1 MYLDC
6 LKTNQEA
13 SVAEAQPGKN
23 VKPIAGAKSHRVSNE
38 VMTWVVLGGKNGIA
52 EGML

>member
-23 VKPIAGAKSHRVSNE
+23 VKQVSRAKSHRVSNV
-38 VMTWVVLGGKNGIA
+38 VMTSVVLRGKNGIA